1 MTALYEVQVRT
12 DKGNV
17 REINED
23 AVGTVLDWRVTLH
36 LDDNVLAERGHLF
49 AVADGMGGHAAGE
62 VASRLG
68 IETVFR
74 AYYGERRR
82 PPAEALTAAIATAN
96 EVICRQAAAASDR
109 TGMGTTLVAALWRNG
124 ELLVANVGDS
134 RAYLF
139 REGSLERLTRD
150 HSWVAEQVA
159 AGLLSPTEAERHP
172 YRNVITHSLGP
183 DRNPKPDLVR
193 LQTQPG
199 DRLLLCSDGLSNLVG
214 DEEMAALLAAY
225 PLDQAADRLLGRA
238 LERGAPDNISLIL
251 VHFWHRQRYTNRR
264 RLVVLLMTA
273 LMVLALAVGQEL
285 FGRRSALPSP
295 TPSVLV
301 TMAQTPSSAL
311 LASSPLIMPPL
322 AEPVLVGA
330 VRLGPEATADAGE
343 RFGAGADSGA
353 ITVGRPLPDRY
364 VVFVRG
370 IVDEVR
376 ASGEGLTIAL
386 TRRQQD
392 GRHHRYVLTLRE
404 PWPSEVEP
412 VRVGAVLAV
421 VGRPVDESDREGDIA
436 LEALAVLAE
445 DSPQGLLRTLWRSE
459 TNWPQD
465 YAAQW
470 VFTTYGEGGA
480 AVLGVATPVGLDGL
494 PIALW
499 GGWMAPTADSPQVL
513 FRPLDRTPYEWAD
526 GVYRQPDH

>member
-124 ELLVANVGDS
+124 ELLVAHVGDS

-139 REGSLERLTRD
+139 RQGRLERLTRD

-159 AGLLSPTEAERHP
+159 AGLLSPAEAERHP

-183 DRNPKPDLVR
+183 NRNPEPDLVR
-193 LQTQPG
+193 LRTQPG

-238 LERGAPDNISLIL
+238 LERGAPDNVTLIL
-251 VHFWHRQRYTNRR
+251 VQFWHTERRANRR

-273 LMVLALAVGQEL
+273 LMMLALVVGREL
-285 FGRRSALPSP
+285 HERRSVLPSVVATTAP
-295 TPSVLV
+295 TPSSPV
-301 TMAQTPSSAL
+301 L
-311 LASSPLIMPPL
+311 LASSPAVMLPL

-330 VRLGPEATADAGE
+330 VRLGPEATTDAGE
-343 RFGAGADSGA
+343 RFGVGAG
-353 ITVGRPLPDRY
+353 TVGRPLPDRY

-370 IVDEVR
+370 VVDEVR

-386 TRRQQD
+386 ARRQHD
-392 GRHHRYVLTLRE
+392 GRSHRYVLTLRE

-421 VGRPVDESDREGDIA
+421 VGRPVDEADQEGDMA
-436 LEALAVLAE
+436 LEPLAVLADE
-445 DSPQGLLRTLWRSE
+445 SRQGLLRTLWRGE

-470 VFTTYGEGGA
+470 VFTTYGEGGS

-513 FRPLDRTPYEWAD
+513 FRPLDHTPYEWAD
-526 GVYRQPDH
+526 EVYRQPDN

>member
-36 LDDNVLAERGHLF
+36 LDDKVLAERGHLF

-74 AYYGERRR
+74 AYYGEHRR
-82 PPAEALTAAIATAN
+82 PLAEALTAAIATAN
-96 EVICRQAAAASDR
+96 EVICQQAAATSDR
-109 TGMGTTLVAALWRNG
+109 TGMGTTLVAALWRDG

-139 REGSLERLTRD
+139 REGQLHRLTRD

-159 AGLLSPTEAERHP
+159 AGLLSPAEADHHP

-183 DRNPKPDLVR
+183 NRNPEPDLFR
-193 LQTQPG
+193 LRTQPG

-214 DEEMAALLAAY
+214 DEEIATLLAAY

-238 LERGAPDNISLIL
+238 LERGAPDNVSLIL
-251 VHFWHRQRYTNRR
+251 VHFWQTRRRANRR
-264 RLVVLLMTA
+264 RLVLLLVVA
-273 LMVLALAVGQEL
+273 LMVLALVLGQEL
-285 FGRRSALPSP
+285 LKRRSAPP
-295 TPSVLV
+295 TPTVL
-301 TMAQTPSSAL
+301 AQTPSSL
-311 LASSPLIMPPL
+311 TLPTSSPAVIPPL
-322 AEPVLVGA
+322 AEPVLVAA
-330 VRLGPEATADAGE
+330 VQLGPEATTNAGE
-343 RFGAGADSGA
+343 RFGAAA
-353 ITVGRPLPDRY
+353 AVTVGRPLPDRY

-370 IVDEVR
+370 VVDDVR
-376 ASGEGLTIAL
+376 VSGDGLTIAL
-386 TRRQQD
+386 ARRQQD
-392 GRHHRYVLTLRE
+392 GRGHRYVVTLRE
-404 PWPSEVEP
+404 PWPSEAEP
-412 VRVGAVLAV
+412 VAAGAIFAV
-421 VGRPVDESDREGDIA
+421 VGRPVDEADREGDIA
-436 LEALAVLAE
+436 LEALAVLAG
-445 DSPQGLLRTLWRSE
+445 DGRQGPLRTLWRSE
-459 TNWPQD
+459 MGHWPQD

-480 AVLGVATPVGLDGL
+480 AVLGVPTPIGFDGL

-499 GGWMAPTADSPQVL
+499 GGWVTTTADSPQVV
-513 FRPLDRTPYEWAD
+513 FRPIDRTPYEWTDA
-526 GVYRQPDH
+526 VYRQPDN